1 MQSIVEL
8 FHVSKNFSERVAL
21 NDISMTFRTGEIHSL
36 VGENGAG
43 KTTLVH
49 IVCGLLKPD
58 AGRLRIAHRELS
70 SVNFAAAAREGITI
84 IQQDLKVP
92 LRASIAEYLFLG
104 REPTRFGLV
113 RYGDILEQTRAL
125 LESLDLPF
133 APDDVIGDL
142 NPAHRRMVAIARA
155 VALDPTLLI
164 LDEAT
169 NQFSAADEERI
180 LRLLRRLRDQGKSLV
195 HISHKLDEV
204 MSISDRISVL
214 RNGALVTTQDSS
226 AISRDELITY
236 MIGRREPRVY
246 YWKPHYPS
254 RNTVLKLDRLS
265 FGTKLRD
272 LSFEIHRGEVVGLA
286 GLIGAGRTTLA
297 KLLFGMLSPTS
308 GRMYVNGSPVAF
320 DSPRDAAAQG
330 IAFVSD
336 DRHRFGLFNHQSV
349 GFNLTINALQDI
361 GRGVMINRRR
371 ERKVVSDSLEKYR
384 MSWLGPDREITT
396 LSGGIQQKIAFA
408 KTTTRMPELL
418 IVDEPTK
425 EIDITG
431 QRDIFAIINNL
442 ARHGVAIILISS
454 VLGELINNCD
464 RILVIKDGAIVKGF
478 RKAEFNE
485 EMILHYAIDA
495 RAEAVSV

>member
-1 MQSIVEL
+1 
-8 FHVSKNFSERVAL
+8 
-21 NDISMTFRTGEIHSL
+21 MTFRTGEIHSL

-49 IVCGLLKPD
+49 IVSGLVKPD
-58 AGRLRIAHRELS
+58 AGRLCIGGRECS
-70 SVNFAAAAREGITI
+70 AVNFSTAAREGISI

-92 LRASIAEYLFLG
+92 RRATVAEYVFLG
-104 REPTRFGLV
+104 REPTRFGIV
-113 RYGDILEQTRAL
+113 RYGEILEQTRSL
-125 LESLDLPF
+125 LDRLDLPF
-133 APDDVIGDL
+133 EPDDIMGDL
-142 NPAHRRMVAIARA
+142 NPAHRRMIAIARA
-155 VALDPTLLI
+155 VALDPALLI

-169 NQFSAADEERI
+169 NQFSAADERRI
-180 LRLLRRLRDQGKSLV
+180 LRLLRGLRDQGKSLV

-204 MSISDRISVL
+204 LHISDRISVL
-214 RNGALVTTQDSS
+214 RNGNLVTTQDSS

-265 FGTKLRD
+265 FGAKLRD

-297 KLLFGMLSPTS
+297 KLIFGMLAPTS
-308 GRMYVNGSPVAF
+308 GQVYLHGNPVRF
-320 DSPRDAAAQG
+320 DSPRDAAEQG
-330 IAFVSD
+330 LAFVSD
-336 DRHRFGLFNHQSV
+336 DRHRYGLFNHQSV
-349 GFNLTINALQDI
+349 GFNLTINALRDI
-361 GRGVMINRRR
+361 GRGIMINRRR

-408 KTTTRMPELL
+408 KTTSRMPELL

-464 RILVIKDGAIVKGF
+464 RILVIKDGAIVKSL

-495 RAEAVSV
+495 RAEAVPV